1 MRTAPT
7 AFADIELAVF
17 LAVEMEFDS
26 GTERFWNGYGTVTIG
41 GEEYYGAGDILGF
54 SAVEEVS
61 EIAARGVS
69 ITLSGLNTSMIS
81 AALQENYQNRPLTVY
96 YGVIESGV
104 YSTATLFKGRMDT
117 MNIVESGET
126 STVEITAENR
136 LIDLERARTY
146 RYTSEDQKALYPND
160 LGLDFVADL
169 QDKTVN
175 WGRK

>member
-61 EIAARGVS
+61 EIAARGVA